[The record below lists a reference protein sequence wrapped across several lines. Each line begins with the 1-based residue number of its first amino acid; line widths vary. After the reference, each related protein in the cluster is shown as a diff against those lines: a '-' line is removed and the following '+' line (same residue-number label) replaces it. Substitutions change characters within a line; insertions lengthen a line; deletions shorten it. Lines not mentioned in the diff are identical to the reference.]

1 MGQTP
6 PPTGDRIATEVE
18 REMQLRLYRL
28 RNVVLAPSEYHVY
41 LHPDDF
47 RHIELIVPRIVL
59 DIQTCLN
66 ALVERLNETPAWSR
80 VLGMPKSPP
89 IEVPA
94 GGWAIHIKPSMN
106 GEVAQGE
113 LGIHSRLSVPV
124 HTTYGSG
131 AGTVKVAQT
140 IVSGTDRRTAFSE
153 EPAAAVPLAQ
163 QQPAAV
169 VTAAPSATGPRTA
182 PDGPRL
188 IYTDD
193 SGAHVYVI
201 TKDLT
206 KIGRGGEAHW
216 VDLTLVTGTKVS
228 REHCHIRRDA
238 NGAFFLRDVG
248 SWGTHVNGAKVPKF
262 DEGDAS
268 TEHPLGDSASIDL
281 AGLVRIDFRTQ

>member
-59 DIQTCLN
+59 DIQACLN
-66 ALVERLNETPAWSR
+66 ALVERLNNVPAWSR
-80 VLGMPKSPP
+80 VLGMPAGPP

-106 GEVAQGE
+106 GEVGQGE
-113 LGIHSRLSVPV
+113 IGIHSRLSVPMQ
-124 HTTYGSG
+124 TTYGSG

-140 IVSGTDRRTAFSE
+140 IVSGTDRRTSFSE
-153 EPAAAVPLAQ
+153 EAQQAQAAASA
-163 QQPAAV
+163 
-169 VTAAPSATGPRTA
+169 AAPGTGTAQRTA

-193 SGAHVYVI
+193 SGAHVYGI

-228 REHCHIRRDA
+228 REHCQIRRDDS
-238 NGAFFLRDVG
+238 GAYVIRDVS
-248 SWGTHVNGAKVPKF
+248 SWGTQVNGKPIPRFV
-262 DEGDAS
+262 EGDPS

-281 AGLVRIDFRTQ
+281 AGSVRIDFRTV